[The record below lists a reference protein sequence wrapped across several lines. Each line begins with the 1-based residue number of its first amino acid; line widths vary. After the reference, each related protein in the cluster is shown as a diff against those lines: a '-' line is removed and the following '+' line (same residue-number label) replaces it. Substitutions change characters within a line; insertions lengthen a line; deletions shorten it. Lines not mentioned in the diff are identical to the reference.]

1 MAHPQLSNTSP
12 HLAPEVALHPSRLHD
27 KIFEAERTFAGDP
40 FLTTAL
46 PNGQS
51 ETTDFKTAIQSAYT
65 LATYLREEL
74 GYEQGDVVAIQS
86 PNCTS
91 YIVSLLGVY
100 LAGLTIT
107 NVNPLSTAA

>member
-1 MAHPQLSNTSP
+1 MAQSTVSQFVP
-12 HLAPEVALHPSRLHD
+12 HHDPSLALDVSRLHD
-27 KIFEAERTFAGDP
+27 KIFEAETAFAEQP

-51 ETTDFKTAIQSAYT
+51 ETTDFKTAIQSAQK
-65 LATYLREEL
+65 LARFFREDL

-91 YIVSLLGVY
+91 YIVSLLVCISQ
-100 LAGLTIT
+100 A
-107 NVNPLSTAA
+107 